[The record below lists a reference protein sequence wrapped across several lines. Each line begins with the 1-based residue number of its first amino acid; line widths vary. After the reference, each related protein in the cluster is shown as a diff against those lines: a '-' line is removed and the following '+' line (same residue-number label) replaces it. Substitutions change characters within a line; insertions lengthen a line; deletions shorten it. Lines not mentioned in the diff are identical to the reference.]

1 MASSFQAF
9 NLRLPEELDSQ
20 VKAQAQQLG
29 ISKHQFIIDA
39 IAAQLGDQAYE
50 YPAPATTTLA
60 DLQAQVDRLQK
71 QFKIL
76 AEHCGN
82 PLGTW

>member
-1 MASSFQAF
+1 MATSFHAF
-9 NLRLPEELDSQ
+9 NLRLPEDLDSQ
-20 VKAQAQQLG
+20 IKAQAQQLG

-39 IAAQLGDQAYE
+39 IIKQLGEQPE
-50 YPAPATTTLA
+50 ATVNPTVTLEE
-60 DLQAQVDRLQK
+60 LQAQVEKLQK